1 MYDNSP
7 DSSKEGSNWSRC
19 IFFIRTCRV
28 RGSTRAYPCPN
39 VARVLIPKSTAMTN
53 FIAFNLFFF
62 RLSDAIQAFF
72 SPSGNLSPVWQS
84 TENGPQAL
92 SRGFGALLRT
102 LPLAS
107 TRVSSSTY
115 GKPQPLT
122 RCLSNVANKWKIQ
135 CTKSK
140 YQKLERNCNTSE
152 NWEF

>member
-7 DSSKEGSNWSRC
+7 EPSKEGSNWSKC

-53 FIAFNLFFF
+53 FIASKLFFVS
-62 RLSDAIQAFF
+62 LSDAIQTFF

-102 LPLAS
+102 LPLAP
-107 TRVSSSTY
+107 TQVSSSY
-115 GKPQPLT
+115 LWKA
-122 RCLSNVANKWKIQ
+122 SASVAGVFQ
-135 CTKSK
+135 MSP
-140 YQKLERNCNTSE
+140 TSE
-152 NWEF
+152 KYNVENLSIKSVR